1 MKIRNREL
9 LYKFVKKH
17 ADSAKAMQKFIDIVE
32 EAEWHNLNDIKA
44 DFNSVD
50 YVANER
56 YVFDIKGNR
65 YRIIAVIIFVGGV
78 FSIRFIG
85 THAEYSKINAK
96 QI

>member
-1 MKIRNREL
+1 MRIRNRAL
-9 LYKFVKKH
+9 LDKFVKNH
-17 ADSAKAMQKFIDIVE
+17 ADSTKAMQKFIDLVE
-32 EAEWHNLNDIKA
+32 EAEWKDLNDIKA

-50 YVANER
+50 YVTNER
-56 YVFDIKGNR
+56 YVFDIRGNN

-85 THAEYSKINAK
+85 THAEYSKIDAK